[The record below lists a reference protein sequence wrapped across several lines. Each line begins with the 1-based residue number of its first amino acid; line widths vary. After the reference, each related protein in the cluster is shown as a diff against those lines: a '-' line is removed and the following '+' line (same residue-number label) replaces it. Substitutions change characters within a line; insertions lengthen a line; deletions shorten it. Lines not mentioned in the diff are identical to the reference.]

1 MADPT
6 KYTVS
11 YNFSNW
17 QAINPTK
24 PLPAQRVD
32 IELANIQASIGQT
45 IDGLKDIRRSD
56 GKLKN
61 GIVTPESL
69 DPVALSGLT
78 GAATMQAK
86 QYRDEAAVS
95 ATSSASSAT
104 VAGNSA
110 VTALGYATM
119 AANSAATAEDLV
131 EQASAG
137 FIGFQDNQGY
147 DFGSIATPTTYFDQN
162 WGTL

>member
-6 KYTVS
+6 KYNPS
-11 YNFSNW
+11 YNFSSW

-32 IELANIQASIGQT
+32 AEYANAALSINQLVDA
-45 IDGLKDIRRSD
+45 IKDVRRSD

-69 DPVALSGLT
+69 NPAALSSIT
-78 GAATMQAK
+78 GAATQQAE
-86 QYRDEAAVS
+86 QYRDEAAIS
-95 ATSSASSAT
+95 AASAAASAVTSASSA
-104 VAGNSA
+104 AS
-110 VTALGYATM
+110 ALGYASM
-119 AANSAATAEDLV
+119 AGALAATAEDLV
-131 EQASAG
+131 EQAAAG

-147 DFGSIATPTTYFDQN
+147 DFGSITTPTTYFDQD
-162 WGTL
+162 WGTI